1 MTTAVLLPT
10 TQTAAPAEPVVAVRR
25 RTVDRVLI
33 ALGGVAAIV
42 LAVAGGLLL
51 WGSNFAND
59 YVHRELSSQ
68 NIVFPS
74 ADELTGQDRTDLVG
88 FADEQVTTGNEAE
101 AYASFING
109 HLQGIADG
117 ATYADLGATSN
128 AAKADLQTA
137 QDNGASSTEIAT
149 LQTKVDTINGQRDS
163 LFKGETLRGL
173 LLSSYAWATVGHI
186 AWIAGIVAF
195 VAAAVMAMLVV
206 AGLVH
211 ERRLGHAAS

>member
-1 MTTAVLLPT
+1 MTAAVLPT
-10 TQTAAPAEPVVAVRR
+10 TETAAPAQPVVAVRR

-42 LAVAGGLLL
+42 LAVAGGLLM
-51 WGSNFAND
+51 WGSNFAHD

-68 NIVFPS
+68 NIYFPS
-74 ADELTGQDRTDLVG
+74 ADALSGQGRTDLVQ
-88 FADEQVTTGNEAE
+88 FADQQVTTGNEAE

-117 ATYADLGATSN
+117 ATYADLGATQN

-137 QDNGASSTEIAT
+137 QDNGASAAEIAT
-149 LQTKVDTINGQRDS
+149 LQGKVDTITGQRDT

-186 AWIAGIVAF
+186 AWIAGIIAF
-195 VAAAVMAMLVV
+195 VAAAVMAVLVV

-211 ERRLGHAAS
+211 EHRLGHATS